1 VSKPTGGDNTVR
13 RRVTK
18 RPARRPRRRYPTRHA
33 TLALVSNGIG
43 AVARA
48 KVARLELDRYFAAIV
63 ISGEVGTAKPDA
75 GIFDIVFDQLG
86 NPDKATALMIGDSL
100 TSDIAGGINYGI
112 DTCWYAPVAPETPS
126 SEATYRV
133 GSFEEIPSVVARI

>member
-112 DTCWYAPVAPETPS
+112 DTCWYAPVAPETAS
-126 SEATYRV
+126 SEATSRV
-133 GSFEEIPSVVARI
+133 GTFEEIPSVFARI